1 MRARGSAVVVRGT
14 AVETARP
21 ARRRPA
27 AVGCGEGGRERGGTR
42 HERPAVPERSTFR
55 RVAVFVPFR

>member
-1 MRARGSAVVVRGT
+1 MRARGI
-14 AVETARP
+14 AVEPTHAVRP

-27 AVGCGEGGRERGGTR
+27 EVGCGDGGRERGETR
-42 HERPAVPERSTFR
+42 RSRPAVPERSTFR